1 MKELAEELEKN
12 ISLGENTEKYIA
24 FTVPI
29 KKEVKSIF
37 KKGEKITK
45 NILNVTIYWQH
56 KIYGKHIIKSCK

>member
-12 ISLGENTEKYIA
+12 ISLGEYTEKYIA

-29 KKEVKSIF
+29 EKEVKSIY

-45 NILNVTIYWQH
+45 NI
-56 KIYGKHIIKSCK
+56 S